1 MKIVS
6 SLAFAAFMATTTE
19 AFGPAQ
25 PLSGPVVQNGA
36 GADGMT
42 MKVNIGDK
50 ARRSRICAVL
60 DANPTKEIVE
70 TELLSDY
77 SSEQVKKC
85 NWKLRKAM
93 IRKIKKQAERYDIAV
108 DPSFGVK

>member
-25 PLSGPVVQNGA
+25 PLNVAVQNGA
-36 GADGMT
+36 ANGMT
-42 MKVNIGDK
+42 MKVNIGDR
-50 ARRSRICAVL
+50 ARRSRFCAIL

-70 TELLSDY
+70 NELLSDFA
-77 SSEQVKKC
+77 SEQVKKC

-93 IRKIKKQAERYDIAV
+93 IRKIKAQAERYDIAV